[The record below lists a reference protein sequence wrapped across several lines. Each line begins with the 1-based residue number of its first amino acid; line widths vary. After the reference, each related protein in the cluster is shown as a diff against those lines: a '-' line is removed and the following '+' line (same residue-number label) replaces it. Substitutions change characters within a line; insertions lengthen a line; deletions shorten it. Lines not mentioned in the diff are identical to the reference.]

1 MNYFRERILEP
12 ILIPLAAGLLIL
24 FGALNL
30 SRLFLAAGG
39 SLAVAV
45 AGGISTAIL
54 LGAVYATT
62 REQIER
68 GTLLAGAA
76 VLGIVL
82 AGAGLVAQ
90 EVDLEHAED
99 PAGGEDGVAVS
110 SVVDVPAADI
120 DFPVEEFEAGPGVIQ
135 FNYENQGEILH
146 TLVIEGFEDQFELEV
161 SENGEV
167 DSGTFELSE
176 GEFVLYCDI
185 PGHRAAG
192 MEGALTV
199 EEGLGEAPAEG
210 EGGEA
215 TAGEP
220 DLSVTAVDID
230 LGEDAYEV
238 QADDVSVEYVNEG
251 QTRHTLVVEGREE
264 DFFLEVAAN
273 GDVDQGTISLE
284 SGDYVLYCDVPGHR
298 AAGMEATLT
307 AS

>member
-1 MNYFRERILEP
+1 M
-12 ILIPLAAGLLIL
+12 
-24 FGALNL
+24 
-30 SRLFLAAGG
+30 
-39 SLAVAV
+39 AVAV
-45 AGGISTAIL
+45 AGGISTVIL
-54 LGAVYATT
+54 LGAIYATT

-90 EVDLEHAED
+90 EVDLEHAAEH
-99 PAGGEDGVAVS
+99 GEGEEGEDIS

-120 DFPVEEFEAGPGVIQ
+120 DFPVKEFEASPGTIQ

-192 MEGALTV
+192 MEGTLAV
-199 EEGLGEAPAEG
+199 AEGLGEAPT
-210 EGGEA
+210 GGEA
-215 TAGEP
+215 AVGEP
-220 DLSVTAVDID
+220 DISVPAVDID
-230 LGEDAYEV
+230 FPVKEFEAPANGV
-238 QADDVSVEYVNEG
+238 TIEYVNEG
-251 QTRHTLVVEGREE
+251 QTLHTLVVEGREE
-264 DFFLEVAAN
+264 DLLLEVEAN
-273 GDVDQGTISLE
+273 GDVDQGTIDLE
-284 SGDYVLYCDVPGHR
+284 PGTYTLYCDVPGHR
-298 AAGMEATLT
+298 AAGMEGTLVT
-307 AS
+307 S